1 MPDYVITSPHSK
13 DVDLGDD
20 DKKIQSYIKSISVL
34 SNIDIYTEIS
44 NVMSAIHNLKF
55 ISINMH
61 PLQKFELNAAAR
73 DLNTKVIL
81 IGISVIG
88 SRVADIAEKF
98 LALAYE
104 LDEKVN
110 EMSLSPAKHGEQL
123 INLLNEKFSKIDW
136 L

>member
-20 DKKIQSYIKSISVL
+20 DQKIQSYMKSISAL
-34 SNIDIYTEIS
+34 SKSDLYAEIS

-55 ISINMH
+55 VSINMH
-61 PLQKFELNAAAR
+61 PIQRFELHAVAR
-73 DLNTKVIL
+73 DLNTKAIL

-88 SRVADIAEKF
+88 PRVADIAEKF

-110 EMSLSPAKHGEQL
+110 AMSLPPIKHGEKL
-123 INLLNEKFSKIDW
+123 IILLNEEFNKID
-136 L
+136 

>member
-1 MPDYVITSPHSK
+1 MSDYVITSPHSK
-13 DVDLGDD
+13 EADLGDD
-20 DKKIQSYIKSISVL
+20 DKKIQSYMKSISAL
-34 SNIDIYTEIS
+34 GKSDLYTEIS

-55 ISINMH
+55 MSIHMH

-88 SRVADIAEKF
+88 PRVADIAEKF

-110 EMSLSPAKHGEQL
+110 ALSLPPIKHGEKL
-123 INLLNEKFSKIDW
+123 VNLLNEEFNKIN
-136 L
+136 